1 MQYKCQFQG
10 KQATLRSRDFKSST
24 VGRERERE
32 RERERDRETE
42 RERERERE
50 KKRERERE
58 RLAVIDRQ
66 L

>member
-24 VGRERERE
+24 VG